1 MNTNKQTERYPL
13 PTLFEKIFYGCGAFG
28 KEILYVM
35 VMGFYLLYLYSE
47 VELPLKFITILFF
60 SIRILDA
67 FDDVIIGW
75 FIDRN
80 TPHLG
85 KFKAP
90 LLIGGIS
97 SAIFAIAMFNVP
109 NISLLGKCIYVIS
122 THFFFTV
129 SFSLYEIAFL
139 SMIPGFSTESETRE
153 VMSAIPRA
161 GAIIG
166 SNLCLLLSLPF
177 LRYIYNHLGF
187 EALHFSIYS
196 IVISLIFLATSL
208 TVIVG
213 IKDRSLK
220 SPSPLK
226 IRQLIELIL
235 GNNQLLVIAGIS
247 FIQQLI
253 IGIVNST
260 IIFFLLPKQDGI
272 NEFSTFLIVGL
283 LGQLLGFILFRKS
296 CNILGRKKI
305 LIISC
310 LLMALGYTGMFFFDP
325 NAGYR
330 LNSFVI
336 SFLIA
341 SFGIS
346 WSLTLTLVM
355 SADCVDFGEFKKSF
369 RTEGLI
375 YAVQNSAAKL
385 GFTFAMMLSGATFN
399 MSAVLFSGVQSQLHL
414 YSIKLTLF
422 IVLLLVILLVLLYTK
437 SYRLHGTFFQNVLNT
452 LEQFKTYD
460 KEKIYTTSLT
470 KRPLRYALETEAV
483 ICKLNGSNT
492 EEVLDKLC
500 DRLVAVSAIT
510 SKQEFLDL
518 LHKKIA
524 VNPCGIAEGIAIPHV
539 SGDCI
544 KRVAIAVATL
554 SKPLDFGASDSQ
566 KCDLIFMIATPND
579 HYSHISILGQLSI
592 ILNIRGFA
600 GKLRSSGSAK
610 EIIDRILKCEKQLKD

>member
-1 MNTNKQTERYPL
+1 MNTNNQTMRPPL
-13 PTLFEKIFYGCGAFG
+13 PTLGEKIFYGCGAFG
-28 KEILYVM
+28 KEILYIM

-47 VELPLKFITILFF
+47 VKLPLSFITILFF

-67 FDDVIIGW
+67 FDDLITGW
-75 FIDRN
+75 FIDKN
-80 TPHLG
+80 KPHLG

-109 NISLLGKCIYVIS
+109 DISLLGKCIYVLI
-122 THFFFTV
+122 THFSFTL

-139 SMIPGFSTESETRE
+139 SMIPSFSTESETRE
-153 VMSAIPRA
+153 IMSAIPRA
-161 GAIIG
+161 GAVIG

-177 LRYIYNHLGF
+177 MHYIYNNLGF
-187 EALHFSIYS
+187 EDFHFCIYS
-196 IVISLIFLATSL
+196 LFISFIFLIT
-208 TVIVG
+208 TVVLIIGV
-213 IKDRSLK
+213 KDRGLK
-220 SPSPLK
+220 SQSTLK
-226 IRQLIELIL
+226 IKQLPDLIL
-235 GNNQLLVIAGIS
+235 GNNQLLVISGIS

-260 IIFFLLPKQDGI
+260 IIIFLLPKQNGI
-272 NEFSTFLIVGL
+272 SEFSTFLLVGL
-283 LGQLLGFILFRKS
+283 FGQILGFIVFKKS
-296 CNILGRKKI
+296 CSLLGRKRI

-310 LLMALGYTGMFFFDP
+310 LLMALGYTGMFFSDP
-325 NAGYR
+325 NSGQI
-330 LNSFVI
+330 LNIFIS

-346 WSLTLTLVM
+346 WSLVLTLVM
-355 SADCVDFGEFKKSF
+355 SADCVDFGEFKKSY
-369 RTEGLI
+369 RTEGLV

-385 GFTFAMMLSGATFN
+385 GFTFAMLLSGATFN
-399 MSAVLFSGVQSQLHL
+399 MSAVLFSGLQSQLHL

-422 IVLLLVILLVLLYTK
+422 IVLLLVVLLILLYTK
-437 SYRLHGTFFQNVLNT
+437 SYRLHGTFFQNVLNS

-460 KEKIYTTSLT
+460 KEKQYATSLT
-470 KRPLRYALETEAV
+470 KRPLRHALETEAV
-483 ICKLNGSNT
+483 ICKLEASNIQDA
-492 EEVLDKLC
+492 LDKLC

-510 SKQEFLDL
+510 SKHEFLNL
-518 LHKKIA
+518 LYKKIA
-524 VNPCGIAEGIAIPHV
+524 LAPCGIAEGIAIPHA
-539 SGDCI
+539 SGNCV
-544 KRVAIAVATL
+544 KRVAIAMATL
-554 SKPLDFGASDSQ
+554 KKPLDFGAPDSQ
-566 KCDLIFMIATPND
+566 KCDLVFMIATPKD